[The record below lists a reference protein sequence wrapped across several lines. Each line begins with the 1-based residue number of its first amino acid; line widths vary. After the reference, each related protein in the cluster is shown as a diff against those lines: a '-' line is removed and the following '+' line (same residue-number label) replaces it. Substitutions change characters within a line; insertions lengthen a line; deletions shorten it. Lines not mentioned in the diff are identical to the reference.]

1 MKKIRFIILY
11 TGQILD
17 LLGTESRKL
26 PFLFVLF
33 MVASVVELFG
43 LGLIIP
49 FTGMLVNPEKTMDLF
64 FIKWLTD
71 LGLTPDQNTLILALG
86 LILVVMYILKGAI
99 ALSIQGLI
107 GYYSA
112 RQKINLSNRMMKA
125 YSTMPYS
132 DFIKRNSADFIN
144 SLNTHIAGFSKT
156 IFSFLQLISDGLVVV
171 SIIALLA
178 VANGMAIFLLL
189 CLLIAFFL
197 MHGRFIRSR
206 YHQMGKSITIYAK
219 LAFKAIQEGISGMKQ
234 NRILGTES
242 YFRENL
248 VHSIRSGQKII
259 ILRDILT
266 KSPRYILDALLVI
279 FVVVLTA
286 VTIFS
291 GELIPSLIP
300 VLGVFGV
307 GGLRLVSCSNTIAI
321 GLSIIKANQ
330 FSTQSLWDD
339 LKYVNEAEQKC
350 AGPLLNANKQIGEP
364 TFQHL
369 KMRSISFKYEGATKA
384 SLKEINFSLKK
395 GDSIGI
401 IGTSGAGKTTFI
413 DVLLGL
419 LNPQKGVIYLDDNKL
434 IGDRWVYWRKQVAYI
449 PQEIFLFD
457 DSLKKNIALGIKEEL
472 IDDERLNKAVSQAQ
486 LRSLVEEL
494 PQGVDTI
501 IGEHGVLLSGGQRQR
516 IALAR
521 AFYFQRNVLIMD
533 EATSALDDAT
543 EKEITKE
550 IRMLK
555 NKVTMIVIAHR
566 FSTVQHCDK
575 IYRLE
580 NGEIVAEGSF
590 TEVVGTEG
598 S

>member
-1 MKKIRFIILY
+1 
-11 TGQILD
+11 
-17 LLGTESRKL
+17 
-26 PFLFVLF
+26 
-33 MVASVVELFG
+33 
-43 LGLIIP
+43 
-49 FTGMLVNPEKTMDLF
+49 
-64 FIKWLTD
+64 
-71 LGLTPDQNTLILALG
+71 
-86 LILVVMYILKGAI
+86 
-99 ALSIQGLI
+99 
-107 GYYSA
+107 
-112 RQKINLSNRMMKA
+112 
-125 YSTMPYS
+125 
-132 DFIKRNSADFIN
+132 
-144 SLNTHIAGFSKT
+144 
-156 IFSFLQLISDGLVVV
+156 
-171 SIIALLA
+171 
-178 VANGMAIFLLL
+178 
-189 CLLIAFFL
+189 
-197 MHGRFIRSR
+197 
-206 YHQMGKSITIYAK
+206 
-219 LAFKAIQEGISGMKQ
+219 
-234 NRILGTES
+234 
-242 YFRENL
+242 
-248 VHSIRSGQKII
+248 
-259 ILRDILT
+259 
-266 KSPRYILDALLVI
+266 
-279 FVVVLTA
+279 
-286 VTIFS
+286 
-291 GELIPSLIP
+291 
-300 VLGVFGV
+300 
-307 GGLRLVSCSNTIAI
+307 
-321 GLSIIKANQ
+321 
-330 FSTQSLWDD
+330 
-339 LKYVNEAEQKC
+339 
-350 AGPLLNANKQIGEP
+350 
-364 TFQHL
+364 
-369 KMRSISFKYEGATKA
+369 MRSISFKYEGATKA

-401 IGTSGAGKTTFI
+401 IGTSGAGKTTLI

-434 IGDRWVYWRKQVAYI
+434 TGDRWDDWRKQVAYI